1 MCQYLWFPIV
11 AVNWDKQTWRLN
23 ARKLLF
29 LEDYTYYQ
37 VQMQLVLCEVSYCD
51 FVVRTPKGIVNIRI
65 KPDEPFFKEIN
76 PKLDDFFQ
84 QCILP

>member
-1 MCQYLWFPIV
+1 
-11 AVNWDKQTWRLN
+11 
-23 ARKLLF
+23 
-29 LEDYTYYQ
+29 
-37 VQMQLVLCEVSYCD
+37 MQLVLCEVSYFD
-51 FVVRTPKGIVNIRI
+51 FVVRTPKGIVNIQI